1 MKPPVVIFDYDPM
14 WPILFRDEMA
24 RILAV
29 IRRHVVGLEH
39 IGSTAV
45 TGLAAKATIDLL
57 VGVRQL
63 DEGRECIA
71 PLAGIGYEYVPE
83 YEQEIPDRRYF
94 HKGPPV
100 MRTFHI
106 HMVKHGGD
114 FWQRHLRFRDYLRT
128 HPGAA
133 REYERLKRELAATHG
148 ADREGYTDGKA
159 AFVAAILAKA
169 SDARPAS
176 RRNGGRASRPRAGP
190 PTRGA
195 RARP

>member
-24 RILAV
+24 RILGV

-63 DEGRECIA
+63 DDGRECIA

-83 YEQEIPDRRYF
+83 YEREIPDRRYF

-100 MRTFHI
+100 MRTFH
-106 HMVKHGGD
+106 
-114 FWQRHLRFRDYLRT
+114 L
-128 HPGAA
+128 
-133 REYERLKRELAATHG
+133 
-148 ADREGYTDGKA
+148 
-159 AFVAAILAKA
+159 
-169 SDARPAS
+169 
-176 RRNGGRASRPRAGP
+176 
-190 PTRGA
+190 
-195 RARP
+195 

>member
-14 WPILFRDEMA
+14 WLILFRDEMA

-63 DEGRECIA
+63 DDGRECIA

-83 YEQEIPDRRYF
+83 YEREIPDRRYF

-100 MRTFHI
+100 MRTFHL
-106 HMVKHGGD
+106 HMVE
-114 FWQRHLRFRDYLRT
+114 Q
-128 HPGAA
+128 
-133 REYERLKRELAATHG
+133 AATSGDVISGSATTCGDIPQQH
-148 ADREGYTDGKA
+148 
-159 AFVAAILAKA
+159 
-169 SDARPAS
+169 
-176 RRNGGRASRPRAGP
+176 RNTNS
-190 PTRGA
+190 
-195 RARP
+195 